1 MRMLT
6 NLLMAGA
13 LSILL
18 IACETV
24 PVTDRLH
31 QIDTTLLAL
40 QETIPTLIETGDI
53 TQEDSDRLVSVLA
66 KAREINGRALDLSKI
81 GQAVDA
87 AETTRD
93 VIDILHAVRDEIS
106 NESIKQDVGR
116 VIALLTLTRSII
128 EQEAADE
135 TI

>member
-1 MRMLT
+1 MLT